1 MKCAII
7 GGGAAG
13 FFSAVRLAEQNPK
26 AEVSIYD
33 SSKQFL
39 RKVKISGGGRCNVT
53 HSCFEPKELAKHYPR
68 GEKELRGA
76 FYTWQPRDT
85 VDWFEA
91 RGVQIK
97 TEDDGR
103 MFPVSDNSQSI
114 IDCLQGQVRKK
125 NISLCNGVGVKSLL
139 HDDEKF
145 TLGFSNGVS
154 KRFDRVC
161 IATGSMKSSSLTT
174 SLEKLGHTIEPLAPS
189 LFAFDIKD
197 ERLKELAGIAVKKAS
212 VRIPPKGKFQ
222 TGPALITHRGLSGPA
237 ILKLSAWEARQLNE
251 LNYEFQIELN
261 WLGDRKESDLQSL
274 FSRLRNQHGQ
284 QLIRTK
290 VFEGLPRR
298 LWEKILKYLKM
309 SETMQ
314 WAQLPKKM
322 ETELIQELISARFQ
336 VSGKTMNKEEFVT
349 CGGIRLKEVNFKK
362 MESRLIPHLYFSG
375 ECLDYDG
382 ITGGFNFQGAWTT
395 GYIAGTAMAE

>member
-125 NISLCNGVGVKSLL
+125 NISLCN
-139 HDDEKF
+139 
-145 TLGFSNGVS
+145 
-154 KRFDRVC
+154 
-161 IATGSMKSSSLTT
+161 
-174 SLEKLGHTIEPLAPS
+174 
-189 LFAFDIKD
+189 
-197 ERLKELAGIAVKKAS
+197 
-212 VRIPPKGKFQ
+212 
-222 TGPALITHRGLSGPA
+222 
-237 ILKLSAWEARQLNE
+237 
-251 LNYEFQIELN
+251 
-261 WLGDRKESDLQSL
+261 
-274 FSRLRNQHGQ
+274 
-284 QLIRTK
+284 
-290 VFEGLPRR
+290 
-298 LWEKILKYLKM
+298 
-309 SETMQ
+309 
-314 WAQLPKKM
+314 
-322 ETELIQELISARFQ
+322 
-336 VSGKTMNKEEFVT
+336 
-349 CGGIRLKEVNFKK
+349 
-362 MESRLIPHLYFSG
+362 
-375 ECLDYDG
+375 
-382 ITGGFNFQGAWTT
+382 
-395 GYIAGTAMAE
+395 